1 MKMRRHWKTN
11 ALFLSFCC
19 TGVVLWIIYRNDHP
33 IQTYTQGKKK
43 VNFMEKINKTPK
55 TQLNKKLMEPH
66 GKLQNT
72 KNITNAKLQK
82 YLLQP
87 HTNIHHTK
95 NKNKRYSHGED
106 KTMRIKDYLG
116 APYPYHEVQNAKERY
131 SQANQDQVVYDI
143 LQKKGGF
150 FVELGAYDGQLYSNS
165 LWFERQHRWTGLLIE
180 ANPELCRK
188 IDQLKRN
195 AWRLCAC
202 VSNTLEKV
210 TFIKGGALGGVESHI
225 DKHHMKTLNRTDKV
239 SVPCFSMESV
249 LNEINTYHIDFYSL
263 DVEGAEMTVLESM
276 RDGLKSHRFTVDV
289 WSIEYRVWDGKQ
301 IVYEKSLDNLNS
313 LRRYFKRI
321 GGYSEH
327 SQLSNDGNVNDGYAL
342 DVVFVRNEIYCKKHK
357 LLPDGSKC
365 SNPM

>member
-1 MKMRRHWKTN
+1 MRRHWKTN

-33 IQTYTQGKKK
+33 IQTYTQEKKK
-43 VNFMEKINKTPK
+43 VNVMEKINKTPK

-143 LQKKGGF
+143 LQKKAG
-150 FVELGAYDGQLYSNS
+150 S
-165 LWFERQHRWTGLLIE
+165 LWNW
-180 ANPELCRK
+180 ELMMGSYIQTHC
-188 IDQLKRN
+188 
-195 AWRLCAC
+195 
-202 VSNTLEKV
+202 
-210 TFIKGGALGGVESHI
+210 
-225 DKHHMKTLNRTDKV
+225 
-239 SVPCFSMESV
+239 
-249 LNEINTYHIDFYSL
+249 
-263 DVEGAEMTVLESM
+263 
-276 RDGLKSHRFTVDV
+276 GLKGNTGGQVFLSRLTQNYV
-289 WSIEYRVWDGKQ
+289 
-301 IVYEKSLDNLNS
+301 EKSIN
-313 LRRYFKRI
+313 
-321 GGYSEH
+321 
-327 SQLSNDGNVNDGYAL
+327 
-342 DVVFVRNEIYCKKHK
+342 
-357 LLPDGSKC
+357 
-365 SNPM
+365 